1 MHVSQ
6 LSMMTSRTMMMMK
19 KKVFRQGGP
28 MWMFPFGLLFVLWS
42 IPYNTIRVLWHF
54 LSRVGSG
61 LLVWKQ
67 DSPAELGLQQ
77 EGLLIFLHRHRLA
90 MFACHFCGICTS
102 FDCDQLA
109 PRTFGCLANQ
119 RSCVHVMA
127 TAFPLWVCS
136 LYLKEGGSPVWQGKL
151 AIFRL

>member
-6 LSMMTSRTMMMMK
+6 LSMMTWRTMMMMK

-54 LSRVGSG
+54 LRRAGLG

-67 DSPAELGLQQ
+67 DRG
-77 EGLLIFLHRHRLA
+77 
-90 MFACHFCGICTS
+90 
-102 FDCDQLA
+102 
-109 PRTFGCLANQ
+109 
-119 RSCVHVMA
+119 
-127 TAFPLWVCS
+127 
-136 LYLKEGGSPVWQGKL
+136 
-151 AIFRL
+151 

>member
-1 MHVSQ
+1 MDVSFWVTFCTVVHSIQ
-6 LSMMTSRTMMMMK
+6 YNQSLVALFT
-19 KKVFRQGGP
+19 QGGVGVV
-28 MWMFPFGLLFVLWS
+28 GLEA
-42 IPYNTIRVLWHF
+42 R
-54 LSRVGSG
+54 
-61 LLVWKQ
+61 
-67 DSPAELGLQQ
+67 EGLQQ
-77 EGLLIFLHRHRLA
+77 GGLLIFLHRHRLA

-102 FDCDQLA
+102 FDYGQLA
-109 PRTFGCLANQ
+109 PRMFGCLANQ